1 MNQIAAETLAL
12 LQQRGETAAC
22 AESLTGGLV
31 AATLTAVP
39 GASAVVVGGVV
50 TYATSLKRDLLGVTA
65 TSVISAECATQMAEG
80 VRRITGADW
89 GLATTGVAGPDRQ
102 EDQPVGTVF
111 VAVAGPAQVVSRRL
125 SLSGDR
131 AAIRGGSVAGVLALL
146 REQL

>member
-1 MNQIAAETLAL
+1 MTEIAAEMLAL
-12 LQQRGETAAC
+12 LGRRGETLAC

-31 AATLTAVP
+31 AAALTDVP

-50 TYATSLKRDLLGVTA
+50 TYATSLKHDLLGVTA

-131 AAIRGGSVAGVLALL
+131 VAIREGSVAGVLALL